1 MFSPLRHF
9 TSWTNWLIMLA
20 IGVLVGIGIRSIWA
34 EDPEHGA
41 KQLLFAAIG
50 LGALLMLQV
59 IHYQAIGRVAWILH
73 IFALSAI
80 LYTLLPFVHSSG
92 FGGVPLV
99 NGARN
104 WIDFKLL
111 RFQPTELVKIT
122 YVLTLAHYLRF
133 RESQRS
139 YAGLIPPFLLTVVPL
154 LMILKQPDLGTS
166 LVFVPCL
173 FIMLFAAGAR
183 MSHLLTVAGAG
194 LLFVPLVWFA
204 GNKGTP
210 AFEHLPAVVKEYQR
224 QRVYSMFS
232 SDPGTLQKSG
242 YQQHNALIAFGSGG
256 FAGKG
261 WGNIEIGHRVPESH
275 NDMIF
280 ALVGEQLGFLG
291 VLVVLLAYGAL
302 FLAGIETAGSTRDP
316 FGQLAAIGLTAML
329 AGGAFLN
336 IMVVLKLMPVTGVT
350 LPFISY
356 GGSSLLANFVLAGL
370 LMNIASRRP
379 IVMGKS
385 TFDGDGDFA

>member
-1 MFSPLRHF
+1 MSSVLRHL
-9 TSWTNWLIMLA
+9 SAWTNWLIVLA
-20 IGVLVGIGIRSIWA
+20 IGVLVTVGIRSIWA
-34 EDPEHGA
+34 EDPDHGA

-50 LGALLMLQV
+50 VGALLLLQV
-59 IHYQAIGRVAWILH
+59 IHYQAIGRIAWILH
-73 IFALSAI
+73 FMVLAAI
-80 LYTLLPFVHSSG
+80 LYTLLPWVPSSG
-92 FGGVPLV
+92 FGSVPLV

-111 RFQPTELVKIT
+111 RFQPAEFAKIT

-139 YAGLIPPFLLTVVPL
+139 YAGLIPPFLLTFIPL

-166 LVFVPCL
+166 LVFTPCL

-183 MSHLLTVAGAG
+183 TAHLLTVAGAG
-194 LLFVPLVWFA
+194 LLCVPLVWFA

-210 AFEHLPAVVKEYQR
+210 VFEHLPAIVKEYQR
-224 QRVYSMFS
+224 QRVFAMFS
-232 SDPGTLQKSG
+232 SDPSTLQRSG

-256 FAGKG
+256 LSGKG

-280 ALVGEQLGFLG
+280 ALIGEQAGFLG
-291 VLVVLLAYGAL
+291 VLLVLAAYGAL

-316 FGQLAAIGLTAML
+316 FGRLAAIGLTAML

-356 GGSSLLANFVLAGL
+356 GGSSLLANFMLAGL

-385 TFDGDGDFA
+385 TFEGEE